1 MDKQAYL
8 QWLSRQKDRHKIIAS
23 AKEES
28 ESKTSSLE
36 SSMQTMK
43 LADNSPKDVTSID
56 LGSLDTG
63 NENVLK
69 SDSPKFS
76 SQNPTTMPT
85 NQPIYCDS
93 FSSVGQLEEKPTG
106 CTSSEAYSEEH
117 EKYPASFAEIME
129 LVQKGEPIPGV
140 EELNIE
146 PTNTEPTPSTRPPTK
161 KPWETY
167 LDDESN

>member
-1 MDKQAYL
+1 MDKHAYL
-8 QWLSRQKDRHKIIAS
+8 QWLSRQKNRHEIITS
-23 AKEES
+23 AEE
-28 ESKTSSLE
+28 ETENETSSLE
-36 SSMQTMK
+36 SSMQAIK

-63 NENVLK
+63 NENVSK
-69 SDSPKFS
+69 SDNPKFS
-76 SQNPTTMPT
+76 SENPTTMPT

-93 FSSVGQLEEKPTG
+93 FSSVGQLEETSTG
-106 CTSSEAYSEEH
+106 CTSSEAHSEEH

-161 KPWETY
+161 KPWET
-167 LDDESN
+167 